1 MTPKQLVTRSAAAA
15 SLILLGSIAAHADDD
30 IRELEDLTVTSDL
43 REDTSADEL
52 ATSISVLDE
61 QILDAVAEQHFEELI
76 EYVPNLNYSSATSRA
91 RYFQIRGIAENL
103 GVPVKIWNLTY
114 KSK

>member
-52 ATSISVLDE
+52 AGIPC
-61 QILDAVAEQHFEELI
+61 LI
-76 EYVPNLNYSSATSRA
+76 ACRLHRPGD
-91 RYFQIRGIAENL
+91 QG
-103 GVPVKIWNLTY
+103 K
-114 KSK
+114 